1 MSAPRQEPA
10 ADLPG
15 VVFHAAVLRGRTAA
29 PATGRL
35 SPQAAL
41 LQPRQ
46 SWQILRLRC
55 RLGVARRM
63 PHIPHDSVF
72 NKSWRAAR
80 VFLN

>member
-55 RLGVARRM
+55 DSEWPEECRIYPTIVYSIVVARRACV
-63 PHIPHDSVF
+63 S
-72 NKSWRAAR
+72 
-80 VFLN
+80 